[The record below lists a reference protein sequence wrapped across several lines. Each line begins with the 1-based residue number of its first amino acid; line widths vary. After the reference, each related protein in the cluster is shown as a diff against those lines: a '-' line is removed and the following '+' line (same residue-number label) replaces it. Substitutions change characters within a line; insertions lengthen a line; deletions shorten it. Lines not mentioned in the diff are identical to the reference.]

1 MWPHSSYL
9 QRVLYIIF
17 FGKMGKGREGGLWD
31 STTAHK
37 DSKVFVACEEQLD
50 GRQPLPVGDA
60 EQVGVEVVQI
70 LWLVTA
76 EKK

>member
-1 MWPHSSYL
+1 
-9 QRVLYIIF
+9 
-17 FGKMGKGREGGLWD
+17 MGEGGEGGLWD
-31 STTAHK
+31 SATAHK

-76 EKK
+76 EKNKSLKC